1 MIFVT
6 VGHLN
11 PFDRLVNAVDEWAS
25 HHEDVEVFAQI
36 GDSKL
41 KPSHIEWSQ
50 FLEPTEF
57 KEKMESCD
65 AVVAHAGM
73 GTILTAMQ
81 LGKPVLIMPR
91 QPEEGAQNNHQ
102 IASAEAFSGRGAIMA
117 AMNDEEF
124 QVKMDRLRE
133 MMDGDKI
140 SSFASESL
148 IKAIRDA
155 IDG

>member
-11 PFDRLVNAVDEWAS
+11 SFDRLVKAVDEWAS
-25 HHEDVEVFAQI
+25 HHEDVKVFAQI
-36 GDSKL
+36 GDTDL
-41 KPSHIEWSQ
+41 KPKHLEWSQ
-50 FLEPTEF
+50 FLDPTEF

-81 LGKPVLIMPR
+81 LGKPVLVMPR

-102 IASAEAFSGRGAIMA
+102 IASAQAFSGRGAIMA
-117 AMNDEEF
+117 AMNDDEF
-124 QVKMDRLRE
+124 QEKMNKLHE

-155 IDG
+155 IDE

>member
-1 MIFVT
+1 MT

-11 PFDRLVNAVDEWAS
+11 PFDHLVNAMDEWAS
-25 HHEDVEVFAQI
+25 HHEGVKVFAQI
-36 GDSKL
+36 GDSNL
-41 KPSHIEWSQ
+41 KPGNIEWSQ
-50 FLEPTEF
+50 FLEPKEF

-102 IASAEAFSGRGAIMA
+102 IASAQAFDGRGGIMA
-117 AMNDEEF
+117 AMNNEEF
-124 QVKMDRLRE
+124 QTKMGRLHE
-133 MMDGDKI
+133 MMEGERI

-148 IKAIRDA
+148 IKAIKDA